1 MYNAGSEDWEE
12 KYAQLVKDRKASQ
25 SKPYIVLSPE
35 WASEVEEKIQNDG
48 RYKEVAKTW
57 EGSVTLVFKA
67 DSASGP
73 DADLFVFMDLWHGQC
88 HSVKIVPGEIGRN
101 ADYVLEAKYKR
112 WKRVLK
118 KDLNVVKEIATNQL
132 KLVPFNLKKAAK
144 LAAAAQAAI
153 RLVDL
158 AGEVSDKFP
167 DELEPEAF
175 RTFKA
180 FLQELKTDFG
190 I

>member
-1 MYNAGSEDWEE
+1 MYNFGPEEWEE
-12 KYAQLVKDRKASQ
+12 KYAQLVKERKGSR
-25 SKPYIVLSPE
+25 SKPYLVLTPE
-35 WASEVEEKIQNDG
+35 WASEMEEKIQNDT
-48 RYKEVAKTW
+48 RYQAVAKTW

-67 DSASGP
+67 DSASGL
-73 DADLFVFMDLWHGQC
+73 DADLFVFMDLWHGHC
-88 HSVKIVPGEIGRN
+88 HSVKMVSEAMGRG
-101 ADYVLEAKYKR
+101 ADYVLEASYKR

-118 KDLNVVKEIATNQL
+118 KELNVVKEIATNKL
-132 KLVPFNLKKAAK
+132 KLVPFNFKKAAK

-158 AGEVSDKFP
+158 AGEVSNKFP
-167 DELEPEAF
+167 DELAPEDF
-175 RTFKA
+175 LEFKN

>member
-1 MYNAGSEDWEE
+1 MYNVGSEDWDE
-12 KYAQLVKDRKASQ
+12 KYTKLVKDRKESQ

-67 DSASGP
+67 DSASGL

-88 HSVKIVPGEIGRN
+88 HSAKIVPSEIGRS

-132 KLVPFNLKKAAK
+132 KLVPFNFKKAAK

-175 RTFKA
+175 LTFKA
-180 FLQELKTDFG
+180 FLQELKTKFG

>member
-1 MYNAGSEDWEE
+1 MYNAGSSDWEK
-12 KYAQLVKDRKASQ
+12 KYAELVKGRKASQ

-35 WASEVEEKIQNDG
+35 WASKIEEKIQNDR

-67 DSASGP
+67 DSAPGLDS
-73 DADLFVFMDLWHGQC
+73 DLFVFMDLWHGQC
-88 HSVKIVPGEIGRN
+88 HSVKIVPSETGRN
-101 ADYVLEAKYKR
+101 ADYVLEAKYER

-118 KDLNVVKEIATNQL
+118 KDLNVVREIATNQL
-132 KLVPFNLKKAAK
+132 KLVPFNFKKAAK
-144 LAAAAQAAI
+144 LASAAPAAI

-175 RTFKA
+175 LTFKA
-180 FLQELKTDFG
+180 FLQELKTKFG

>member
-12 KYAQLVKDRKASQ
+12 KYAKLVTDRKASQ
-25 SKPYIVLSPE
+25 SKPYMVLSPE
-35 WASEVEEKIQNDG
+35 WASEVEEKIQNDS
-48 RYKEVAKTW
+48 RYQEVAKTW

-67 DSASGP
+67 DSASGL

-88 HSVKIVPGEIGRN
+88 HSVKMVPGDVGRS
-101 ADYVLEAKYKR
+101 ADYVLEAKYER

-118 KDLNVVKEIATNQL
+118 KDLNVVREIATNKL
-132 KLVPFNLKKAAK
+132 KLVPFNFKKAAK

-167 DELEPEAF
+167 DELEPKAF
-175 RTFKA
+175 LTFKA
-180 FLQELKTDFG
+180 FLEELKTNFG

>member
-1 MYNAGSEDWEE
+1 MYNVGSEDWDE
-12 KYAQLVKDRKASQ
+12 KYTKLVKDRKESQ

-67 DSASGP
+67 DSASGL

-88 HSVKIVPGEIGRN
+88 HSAKIVPSEIGRS

-132 KLVPFNLKKAAK
+132 KLVPFNFKKAAK

-158 AGEVSDKFP
+158 SGEVSDKFP
-167 DELEPEAF
+167 DDLEPEASLA
-175 RTFKA
+175 FKA
-180 FLQELKTDFG
+180 FLQELKTDFS

>member
-1 MYNAGSEDWEE
+1 MYNAGSEDWGK
-12 KYAQLVKDRKASQ
+12 KYGDLVKERKESQ

-35 WASEVEEKIQNDG
+35 WASEIEEKIQNDK
-48 RYKEVAKTW
+48 RYKTVAKNW

-67 DSASGP
+67 DSASGL

-88 HSVKIVPGEIGRN
+88 HSVKIVPSNIGRS
-101 ADYVLEAKYKR
+101 ADYVLEAKYER

-132 KLVPFNLKKAAK
+132 KLVPFNFKKAAK
-144 LAAAAQAAI
+144 LASAAQAAI

-167 DELEPEAF
+167 DELDSEVFHAF
-175 RTFKA
+175 KS
-180 FLQELKTDFG
+180 FLQDLKTNFG

>member
-1 MYNAGSEDWEE
+1 MYNAGSEDWEK
-12 KYAQLVKDRKASQ
+12 KYAELIKDRKASQ
-25 SKPYIVLSPE
+25 SKPYIVLTPE
-35 WASEVEEKIQNDG
+35 WASKIEEKIQNDR

-67 DSASGP
+67 DSAPGLDS
-73 DADLFVFMDLWHGQC
+73 DLFVFMDLWHGQC
-88 HSVKIVPGEIGRN
+88 HSVKIVPNEIGRS
-101 ADYVLEAKYKR
+101 ADYVLEAKYER
-112 WKRVLK
+112 WKRVFK

-132 KLVPFNLKKAAK
+132 KLVPFNFKKAGK
-144 LAAAAQAAI
+144 LASAAQAAI

-175 RTFKA
+175 LTFKA
-180 FLQELKTDFG
+180 FLQELKTNFG